1 VEAARYAAPG
11 ETGCFFPPA
20 RHGSGDR
27 LADAPFTIDPKCLEG
42 SHNTYDRSTNSSR
55 MQHRSSS
62 NSRDGHSSTHDTRK
76 GSSQKHIHG
85 ATINGTPSPTRCP
98 PFTIMR

>member
-27 LADAPFTIDPKCLEG
+27 LADAPFTIFKI
-42 SHNTYDRSTNSSR
+42 
-55 MQHRSSS
+55 
-62 NSRDGHSSTHDTRK
+62 HSLPLRVLVDMI
-76 GSSQKHIHG
+76 GGDEEQG
-85 ATINGTPSPTRCP
+85 P
-98 PFTIMR
+98 